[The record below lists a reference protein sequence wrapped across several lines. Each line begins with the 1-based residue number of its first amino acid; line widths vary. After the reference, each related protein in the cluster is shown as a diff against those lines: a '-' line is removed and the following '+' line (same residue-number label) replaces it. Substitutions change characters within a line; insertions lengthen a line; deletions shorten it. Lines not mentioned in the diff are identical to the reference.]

1 MSKTYSVMIKGTGQL
16 NGQVRIDKTFE
27 VDEQQAKLYRGNK
40 RDQVILGAVA
50 VHYPGVKVN
59 PRNLSVNVVPV
70 AAQKHSNSK
79 QKSVFKGNLLF
90 LPFRIVWKFFKVIIR
105 A

>member
-1 MSKTYSVMIKGTGQL
+1 MSKSYNVIIKGTGQL

-27 VDEQQAKLYRGNK
+27 VDAEQAKLYRGNK

-50 VHYPGVKVN
+50 VHYPGVVVN

-70 AAQKHSNSK
+70 EAKKSDK
-79 QKSVFKGNLLF
+79 PRKSVFKGNLLF
-90 LPFRIVWKFFKVIIR
+90 LPFRIVWRIFRIIIR